1 LHPIWGNEFRRHPEA
16 AAQRPSK
23 GGFDTEKSA
32 FSDPISL
39 SCDSD

>member
-1 LHPIWGNEFRRHPEA
+1 VA
-16 AAQRPSK
+16 AKRPSK
-23 GGFDTEKSA
+23 GGFDAEKSA